1 MKRRTRP
8 DTVFEKRES
17 DQTTKLL
24 VRVVLFSAR
33 SLPRAPTLN
42 PREADKVKNAPRRG
56 SSSPSCPASASTR
69 AMIQHGPCPLA
80 RTGPIGQDT
89 SQLHRHEQTA
99 ARLGVPRC
107 RRARMRKRKA
117 GKRWRRSGI
126 SSACRVT
133 LLFGAL
139 HAEHID
145 KLEARLL
152 EVSDNATAMS
162 TEQATTL
169 PTPHAMVSDTRPMR
183 CRVMGSRVW

>member
-1 MKRRTRP
+1 
-8 DTVFEKRES
+8 
-17 DQTTKLL
+17 
-24 VRVVLFSAR
+24 
-33 SLPRAPTLN
+33 
-42 PREADKVKNAPRRG
+42 
-56 SSSPSCPASASTR
+56 
-69 AMIQHGPCPLA
+69 
-80 RTGPIGQDT
+80 
-89 SQLHRHEQTA
+89 
-99 ARLGVPRC
+99 
-107 RRARMRKRKA
+107 MRKRKA

-169 PTPHAMVSDTRPMR
+169 PTPHAMVSDTWL
-183 CRVMGSRVW
+183 CDAE

>member
-139 HAEHID
+139 HGSCGAHRQ
-145 KLEARLL
+145 ARGA
-152 EVSDNATAMS
+152 VAGGFGDSDNATAMS
-162 TEQATTL
+162 TEQAT
-169 PTPHAMVSDTRPMR
+169 PHAMVSDTRL
-183 CRVMGSRVW
+183 